1 MSKMPTWIFVIGG
14 ILLVIVVVVRLIKSF
29 FTMGI
34 PNVLKGKQSCLDT
47 LIYLIGGIIAVVA
60 LIVYMVCELLG
71 I

>member
-1 MSKMPTWIFVIGG
+1 MSKMSTWILVIGG

-29 FTMGI
+29 FTMDI